1 VDDNAGVIGI
11 AVNVIGPAMQE
22 DDGGTVGRAG
32 FGKADAERAGV
43 DVP

>member
-11 AVNVIGPAMQE
+11 AVNVIGPAMQQ

-32 FGKADAERAGV
+32 FAKADAERVGV